1 MDERAGQKGS
11 PRLGVDLTGETLLDQ
26 YAVRERI
33 GSGGMGAVY
42 VADDSNLGRTVVIKV
57 PHPQF
62 LGEAGFRDRFE
73 REVQGLIGLEHPHV
87 VRILARG
94 IHEGI
99 PFVVL
104 QHLRGGSLAERLA
117 AAPGGRI
124 PLPLL
129 ITWMRQVAA
138 TLDFLHERDIVH
150 RDVKPGN
157 ILFDEHGNVFVSDL
171 GIAKALGDPDAT
183 ITATGGAV
191 GSPLYMAPEQGR
203 RGPLT
208 GAADQYA
215 LAATLYEAL
224 GGRPPFEGGTPIEIL
239 LRKASD
245 TPLDIRRRRPDLP
258 SSAAK
263 VIMRGLARD
272 PADRF
277 PSCRAFVEAF
287 DAAIAAGGALS
298 RTEFPLDR
306 TSTAPVPVGQRIGN
320 AARRPRSWVVG
331 LVGLASLVGLGVF
344 LPKVLAPSG
353 SAEREH
359 AAAHPS
365 LVPPSPAERREAL
378 EARRAALARRR
389 TTWPGPDR
397 DVQAHLD
404 DAATAITV
412 AEHALEH
419 DALDDVEE
427 ALAEAEAALD
437 LADATREGVLAAMA
451 VLAWPVT
458 KGLPPPPAEILEQ
471 QRAAEEAYRRKDYL
485 ASERA
490 SREVVR
496 AFRSASKRVD
506 GSDAGPTDGELS
518 DCLAEL
524 SVQRGAVS
532 RAIQDVATF
541 RRDASAAL
549 RRLAKEETL
558 PPDERYRRRENVITA
573 IVERELHARR
583 LEDLQRLL
591 SDPERIRQRGSML
604 AAVRNLPPRDPLR
617 SGLRSYLNGI
627 AQLVRELPSWTPAR
641 DLQAKG
647 GPLREQ
653 ERPGDDFQLQLDL
666 ADLTRS
672 GDADA
677 LVLRDAL
684 SRARLGVT
692 VYSYRGP
699 LQGGDLPRGGP
710 GWYLLYADWPR
721 DTGLAGSPRVGDA
734 QPPRLV
740 LEGGLWS
747 WDEGD
752 ADYAVLSPEAYATG
766 GGLVRPTQP
775 WSNLTLRLE
784 RVSVMEPAA
793 TDSSE
798 GEAPEPPT
806 HVRFARL
813 LSRTAS
819 SRLGGASLLR
829 RLGGALEIHLARLEA
844 GLDRL
849 GLDRRNLGDRL
860 LAVGHDREQ
869 AEASLREASDGD
881 LGDRQLALLRADA
894 ALARAR
900 EATEK
905 WDGSI
910 PARVEG
916 PRSRLLALRTQIEQR
931 EWERVQK
938 TLAELDGQVRTLR
951 SEHEAVLQ
959 SMDAPR
965 WAPGTGAASTA
976 GLVFA
981 PGSVDRLATWPGRDR
996 IRDALDAG
1004 SLRLRLEPDG
1014 CYVLVARYGD
1024 RSLSEAG
1031 TVRPVGDGPGLE
1043 LVCEVEGR
1051 GPVEERPWRG
1061 VAVTVDAETGR
1072 FRLVPTGQPPPWD
1085 LPLLAR
1091 VVQDVQ
1097 QHPLAPLALGILEPQ
1112 PGAVLGESDVHVVAQ
1127 VPRFVPGLLV
1137 FVSQGGSQAG
1147 ELGAP
1152 LERVSGETD
1161 PARYEGRAAV
1171 SEGKVT
1177 LTVRAGGP
1185 DLKMPARTV
1194 TFSVDRTPPRIMVD
1208 PGRLDQAD
1216 GAVATT
1222 DLEIHGTVLD
1232 ANPRSLALRV
1242 GDGPPLPVALRQAG
1256 NGATNE
1262 RPFAVTATLP
1272 AGGAAPVP
1280 VILVARDAAGHETPR
1295 TLGPFRVD
1303 PLAYHRTL
1311 AIRAAGKGPEDFATA
1326 DWSAVASR
1334 LKEVQR
1340 LGGTVPAYVSD
1351 GVRKWQTPP
1360 IFRLEGKPVFQVGD
1374 PIQFNVEFRTW
1385 RYKVERL
1392 VVQEGDTQ
1400 LHAKGR
1406 IKEELVYEAPSE
1418 KEPGYRRFFIKTTD
1432 PSVDPPEIRVQRV
1445 HEVLVLT
1452 KADFQTLRLR
1462 FQEGYQRGQI
1472 EAYTRSARPAYVKEE
1487 DWQRVIGAMAG
1498 AAQSGSATGMD
1509 LTDFLGAA
1517 SALGGG
1523 RLPIPDPSGLIPRGL
1538 PFPFR

>member
-129 ITWMRQVAA
+129 ITWMRQ
-138 TLDFLHERDIVH
+138 
-150 RDVKPGN
+150 
-157 ILFDEHGNVFVSDL
+157 
-171 GIAKALGDPDAT
+171 
-183 ITATGGAV
+183 
-191 GSPLYMAPEQGR
+191 
-203 RGPLT
+203 
-208 GAADQYA
+208 
-215 LAATLYEAL
+215 
-224 GGRPPFEGGTPIEIL
+224 
-239 LRKASD
+239 
-245 TPLDIRRRRPDLP
+245 
-258 SSAAK
+258 
-263 VIMRGLARD
+263 
-272 PADRF
+272 
-277 PSCRAFVEAF
+277 
-287 DAAIAAGGALS
+287 
-298 RTEFPLDR
+298 
-306 TSTAPVPVGQRIGN
+306 
-320 AARRPRSWVVG
+320 
-331 LVGLASLVGLGVF
+331 
-344 LPKVLAPSG
+344 
-353 SAEREH
+353 
-359 AAAHPS
+359 
-365 LVPPSPAERREAL
+365 
-378 EARRAALARRR
+378 
-389 TTWPGPDR
+389 
-397 DVQAHLD
+397 
-404 DAATAITV
+404 
-412 AEHALEH
+412 
-419 DALDDVEE
+419 
-427 ALAEAEAALD
+427 
-437 LADATREGVLAAMA
+437 
-451 VLAWPVT
+451 
-458 KGLPPPPAEILEQ
+458 
-471 QRAAEEAYRRKDYL
+471 
-485 ASERA
+485 
-490 SREVVR
+490 
-496 AFRSASKRVD
+496 
-506 GSDAGPTDGELS
+506 
-518 DCLAEL
+518 
-524 SVQRGAVS
+524 
-532 RAIQDVATF
+532 
-541 RRDASAAL
+541 
-549 RRLAKEETL
+549 
-558 PPDERYRRRENVITA
+558 
-573 IVERELHARR
+573 
-583 LEDLQRLL
+583 
-591 SDPERIRQRGSML
+591 
-604 AAVRNLPPRDPLR
+604 
-617 SGLRSYLNGI
+617 
-627 AQLVRELPSWTPAR
+627 
-641 DLQAKG
+641 
-647 GPLREQ
+647 
-653 ERPGDDFQLQLDL
+653 
-666 ADLTRS
+666 
-672 GDADA
+672 
-677 LVLRDAL
+677 
-684 SRARLGVT
+684 
-692 VYSYRGP
+692 
-699 LQGGDLPRGGP
+699 
-710 GWYLLYADWPR
+710 
-721 DTGLAGSPRVGDA
+721 
-734 QPPRLV
+734 
-740 LEGGLWS
+740 
-747 WDEGD
+747 
-752 ADYAVLSPEAYATG
+752 
-766 GGLVRPTQP
+766 
-775 WSNLTLRLE
+775 
-784 RVSVMEPAA
+784 
-793 TDSSE
+793 
-798 GEAPEPPT
+798 
-806 HVRFARL
+806 
-813 LSRTAS
+813 
-819 SRLGGASLLR
+819 
-829 RLGGALEIHLARLEA
+829 
-844 GLDRL
+844 
-849 GLDRRNLGDRL
+849 
-860 LAVGHDREQ
+860 
-869 AEASLREASDGD
+869 
-881 LGDRQLALLRADA
+881 
-894 ALARAR
+894 
-900 EATEK
+900 
-905 WDGSI
+905 
-910 PARVEG
+910 
-916 PRSRLLALRTQIEQR
+916 
-931 EWERVQK
+931 
-938 TLAELDGQVRTLR
+938 
-951 SEHEAVLQ
+951 
-959 SMDAPR
+959 
-965 WAPGTGAASTA
+965 
-976 GLVFA
+976 
-981 PGSVDRLATWPGRDR
+981 
-996 IRDALDAG
+996 
-1004 SLRLRLEPDG
+1004 
-1014 CYVLVARYGD
+1014 
-1024 RSLSEAG
+1024 
-1031 TVRPVGDGPGLE
+1031 
-1043 LVCEVEGR
+1043 
-1051 GPVEERPWRG
+1051 
-1061 VAVTVDAETGR
+1061 
-1072 FRLVPTGQPPPWD
+1072 
-1085 LPLLAR
+1085 

-1374 PIQFNVEFRTW
+1374 PIRFNVEFRTW

-1452 KADFQTLRLR
+1452 KADYQALRQR
-1462 FQEGYQRGQI
+1462 FNEGYPTGRI
-1472 EAYTRSARPAYVKEE
+1472 ESSMRDVRPSYVKPEE
-1487 DWQRVIGAMAG
+1487 WQRVIGAVAV

-1509 LTDFLGAA
+1509 LTDFLGAE
-1517 SALGGG
+1517 SGSGGG
-1523 RLPIPDPSGLIPRGL
+1523 RLPIPDPSGLIPSGL